1 MHRVKFVRRAAV
13 GNDVPSGSLGPVPK
27 WQLGQG
33 VCLWGRVGA
42 RGTSTVGPAG
52 RDLVRH
58 SRVHDVTGC
67 GLHEAMLWKRVSVRK
82 LG

>member
-1 MHRVKFVRRAAV
+1 MSLQGALALSPTRTRA
-13 GNDVPSGSLGPVPK
+13 GRLFM
-27 WQLGQG
+27 GQG
-33 VCLWGRVGA
+33 GA

-52 RDLVRH
+52 RDLVGH

-67 GLHEAMLWKRVSVRK
+67 GLHEAMLWKRVSVR